1 MDRKEL
7 SEQIVNAFD
16 FIQKLYNESAYL
28 IKEIEGQLVENEFN
42 FQILKTSGYSVSTRS
57 STGLETNNV
66 QLWLLRKFAVAF
78 AEDRYTKL
86 LKGQNVTEI
95 TDDLKVLYF
104 RIILNDS
111 SGKEPELL
119 FGVLYN
125 MAKYKDWIKKFE
137 NLIGQFEYVDNKL
150 FSQFPAVDY
159 QDGNFSIRGEFK
171 KVKLLDVNSSDDLKE
186 KVVNPVIELYK
197 RCD

>member
-7 SEQIVNAFD
+7 SGQIANAFD

-66 QLWLLRKFAVAF
+66 QLWLMRKLAVAF
-78 AEDRYTKL
+78 AEDRYTKVQ
-86 LKGQNVTEI
+86 KGQNVTEI

-104 RIILNDS
+104 RIILNAS
-111 SGKEPELL
+111 SDNEPELL
-119 FGVLYN
+119 FGVFYDV
-125 MAKYKDWIKKFE
+125 AKYKDWIKKFE

-150 FSQFPAVDY
+150 FARFPSVDY
-159 QDGNFSIRGEFK
+159 QDGTFSIKGEFK
-171 KVKLLDVNSSDDLKE
+171 KVKLLDVNSSDDLKQ
-186 KVVNPVIELYK
+186 KVLDPAIALYK
-197 RCD
+197 KV